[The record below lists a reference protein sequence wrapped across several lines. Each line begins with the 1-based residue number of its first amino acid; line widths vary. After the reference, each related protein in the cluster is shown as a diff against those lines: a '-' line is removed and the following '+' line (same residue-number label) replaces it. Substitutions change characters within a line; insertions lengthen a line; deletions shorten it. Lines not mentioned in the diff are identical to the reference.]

1 MDDGKVSEASPSSM
15 SSMNKAYGK
24 LTNGRH
30 RVAATRCGGVTKGC
44 HTNQQPLQL
53 ELRED

>member
-1 MDDGKVSEASPSSM
+1 
-15 SSMNKAYGK
+15 MNKAYGK

-30 RVAATRCGGVTKGC
+30 RVAATR
-44 HTNQQPLQL
+44 TNQQPLQL